1 MIKTSAGHVYITCI
15 TLKNMDRNKELKL
28 KKLLQ
33 YHLSRKI
40 ITKKEYKKEIDFINK
55 LKENK
60 KK

>member
-1 MIKTSAGHVYITCI
+1 
-15 TLKNMDRNKELKL
+15 MDRNKELKL
-28 KKLLQ
+28 KKILQ

-60 KK
+60 RK